1 MDIRKLISIVEDAEL
16 KKQIINVVKST
27 DDSNVLQ
34 KVLKILQA
42 GNIDERIKSVLG
54 SDADASKFFNQIAR
68 TIIEIDAPIQ
78 EKDAFLKKIQSGNAI
93 ASSKLLDG
101 KLHSFADIVGPG
113 FGLEVFTKLAVE
125 LVEQGVGPGEVALA
139 VLSPDIQWSGR
150 VKGGGDVIINKRPV
164 EVKTRAAKGGR
175 WINARHAK
183 LNVSGIGK
191 AIQRGIAAGGKKE
204 EELPD
209 RINIEQWVNK
219 FRPTIAPAELKTVA
233 QKIADN
239 TFGHVSNAAYS
250 QALISGD
257 ETAILR
263 ALLNVGYNNYKK
275 YSGFEGMLLMD
286 VPTQQV
292 QYFKDF
298 EAMEGNISSGTA
310 YIYAPESEM
319 MPQVILDPGATLRV
333 GRFKIEPSKELAG
346 KNDRELEK
354 AALDFANKLAAE
366 RRITDTTVI
375 NTAATLI
382 MQDLQDRILPDE
394 IVKRLYKQL
403 PEFSPRRAAPTTAK
417 ATVKPGVIPPGYKQ
431 PGDEDLPQPEGDP
444 QQPEI
449 VEPTVRA
456 KRAPVAEGLGRAR
469 RTPVDLTRIRSL

>member
-1 MDIRKLISIVEDAEL
+1 MDMRKLINLLEDPSL
-16 KKQIINVVKST
+16 KKEIIAVVKST
-27 DDSNVLQ
+27 DDTSVLS

-42 GNIDERIKSVLG
+42 GNIEERIKSVLG
-54 SDADASKFFNQIAR
+54 ADADASKFFNQIAR
-68 TIIEIDAPIQ
+68 TIIEIDAPVT
-78 EKDAFLKKIQSGNAI
+78 EKDAFLKRIKSGTAI

-101 KLHSFADIVGPG
+101 KLHSFTDIVGSG
-113 FGLEVFTKLAVE
+113 FGLEVFSQLSVE

-164 EVKTRAAKGGR
+164 EVKTRASKGGR

-183 LNVSGIGK
+183 LNVSGIGDAIKNGTDPAHAK
-191 AIQRGIAAGGKKE
+191 AK
-204 EELPD
+204 LPD
-209 RINIEQWVNK
+209 RIGLDAWVKQYRPNIIPK
-219 FRPTIAPAELKTVA
+219 ELQSVTK
-233 QKIADN
+233 KMADS
-239 TFGHVSNAAYS
+239 TFGHVDNTEYQ
-250 QALISGD
+250 QALATGD

-263 ALLNVGYNNYKK
+263 AILSVGYNNYKK

-298 EAMEGNISSGTA
+298 DAMVGNISSGTA

-319 MPQVILDPGATLRV
+319 MPQVILDPGATLRA
-333 GRFKIEPSKELAG
+333 GRFTIEPSKELAG
-346 KNDRELEK
+346 ETDDELET
-354 AALDFANKLAAE
+354 AAIKFAEKLAAD
-366 RRITDTTVI
+366 RRITDPTMI

-382 MQDLQDRILPDE
+382 MQDLQDRVLPDN

-403 PEFSPRRAAPTTAK
+403 PEFAK
-417 ATVKPGVIPPGYKQ
+417 RPSAGAKKPAVKNIVPDDYEQ
-431 PGDEDLPQPEGDP
+431 PGDEDIPNPEGDP

-449 VEPTVRA
+449 VDSTVRA
-456 KRAPVAEGLGRAR
+456 KRNQPVAEGLGRAR
-469 RTPVDLTRIRSL
+469 RTQVDTNYIRRI